1 MAKKSKQQQSGRAN
15 VGPAGVFGEL
25 LEQGRYDVLRAKL
38 RSGSDG
44 ERVDSSTKERLE
56 RLTNLDSVEMALAGI
71 TLLFVAV
78 VYYLSL

>member
-1 MAKKSKQQQSGRAN
+1 MAKKSKQQQPGRAN
-15 VGPAGVFGEL
+15 VGPPGVLGEL
-25 LEQGRYDVLRAKL
+25 LEQGRYDVLRANL
-38 RSGSDG
+38 RGGGDG
-44 ERVDSSTKERLE
+44 GRVDSGTKERLE

>member
-15 VGPAGVFGEL
+15 VGHPGVFGEL

-38 RSGSDG
+38 RGGGDG